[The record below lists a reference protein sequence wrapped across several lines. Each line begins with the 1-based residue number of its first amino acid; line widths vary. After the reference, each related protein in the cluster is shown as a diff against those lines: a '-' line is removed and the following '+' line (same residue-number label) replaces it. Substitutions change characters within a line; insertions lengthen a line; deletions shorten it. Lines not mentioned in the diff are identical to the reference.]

1 MTTKL
6 HTVLALLKGTRQRA
20 YAANAEL
27 RKNAKKDELYQG
39 IARRYQPRKED
50 GDELP
55 NESTLVRQNARSVL
69 DQFITTQTQLWDL
82 TGTMEATSGV
92 ARADI
97 VVDGVTLAT
106 SVPATFMLFLER
118 QLDDVRTFVSEIP
131 VLNPSEVWHFDGT
144 SGVWAT
150 TPSKTVRTKKI
161 PRNHVIAEAT
171 QHHPAQVQVFT
182 EDEIVGDW
190 TTIKYSGAL
199 PASRKVEIIAQVD
212 ALKDAIKA
220 ARERANEVDVIDF
233 TASGRLLAFLLG
245 AS

>member
-27 RKNAKKDELYQG
+27 RKTAKKNDLYAG

-50 GDELP
+50 GDTLP
-55 NESTLVRQNARSVL
+55 EESTLVQQDAGDIL
-69 DQFITTQTQLWDL
+69 EQFVANQVKLWDL

-97 VVDGVTLAT
+97 VTSNNTVLAT
-106 SVPATFMLFLER
+106 DVPATFMLFLER
-118 QLDDVRTFVSEIP
+118 QLDDVRTFINDIP
-131 VLNPSEVWHFDGT
+131 TLNPAEVWHTDPSGT
-144 SGVWAT
+144 WAT
-150 TPSKTVRTKKI
+150 EPFKTVRTKKI
-161 PRNHVIAEAT
+161 PRNHVIAPAT
-171 QHHPAQVQVFT
+171 DKHPAQVQVFT

-199 PASRKVEIIAQVD
+199 AAGHKREIIDRID
-212 ALKDAIKA
+212 ALKDAVKS
-220 ARERANEVDVIDF
+220 ARERANEAEVVEVRV
-233 TASGRLLAFLLG
+233 AARLFDYLLG
-245 AS
+245 GS